1 MYFLSHED
9 KRLYDHLNEVCQL
22 SKRLVEDVH
31 LKKEKIEH
39 DLLLTLS
46 ILNGIGHDFGKYTSY
61 FQDHLKNN
69 NGGKNSHHSFIS
81 AVFTA
86 HLVSKIFDEHNSEFA
101 SFAPLLCYISVLHH
115 HGNLKAMDHVV
126 LKPDD
131 DLHDY
136 YQRIQTMEIQIE
148 DIKVNAE
155 EIEKELFELGCYY
168 SISIPQNIVHSF
180 IEGWAQ
186 TMKQLKQI
194 QRKINKL
201 ERKEDAILAEL
212 YFIHQV
218 LYSALIDSDKHSASN
233 THKASRQTI
242 PSDIVDLYRDDNF
255 DLRDKSGMNGWRNKM
270 YNTAISNIEHFNDP
284 IATLTAPTGSGK
296 TLMAYSIALKLRE
309 KAEEDGR
316 VPRIIYTLP
325 FTSVIDQNYDQAE
338 EIFEKYVDT
347 FKQNQENFLLKNHH
361 LASIQ
366 YKNQEE
372 RPVHEALLLTESW
385 ESEFIV
391 TTYIQLLETLIG
403 WRNRP
408 LKKFSKLT
416 NSIIIL
422 DEIQNIRAEYWP
434 LLRKTFQALTNLF
447 HCKIILMTATQPLI
461 FSQEDTT
468 ELLESK
474 AHTKADFFNS
484 MERVDLTY
492 IPNYGGSYSLDEWF
506 QYFSEHYHRN
516 KNYLAIFNT
525 ISSSIAIYDKM
536 TKRFPAECYSNLK
549 IVYLSTN
556 IVPIERQ
563 RRIKKIKSLMKD
575 YQVIVVSTQ
584 VVEAGVD
591 LDFDVV
597 FRDIGP
603 VDSIIQASGRCN
615 RNGRNC
621 RGEVNILPI
630 CRDNGQDEAMLVYGK
645 AHISISK
652 ELLPK
657 EKTRESDFLDYV
669 DRYFTL
675 IQNHINKDHSKK
687 LWKAIQKLHF
697 NGNYR
702 TETYISDFQLIDDN
716 NSQFVDVFFE
726 IDKESQGLWEEYVTN
741 VFEEP
746 NPEKRF
752 KKHLDLKKEIR
763 KYVISAPLKLF
774 QGDLKD
780 QIDMYERLH
789 LLHIPYYRLSQHYNL
804 EYGVIRSQTEV
815 EVWMM

>member
-1 MYFLSHED
+1 M
-9 KRLYDHLNEVCQL
+9 
-22 SKRLVEDVH
+22 
-31 LKKEKIEH
+31 KKEKIEH

-46 ILNGIGHDFGKYTSY
+46 IINGIGHDFGKYTSY

-69 NGGKNSHHSFIS
+69 KGGKKSHHSFIS

-86 HLVSKIFDEHNSEFA
+86 HLCNKSCEEHHSVFA
-101 SFAPLLCYISVLHH
+101 PFAPLLCYISVLHH
-115 HGNLKAMDHVV
+115 HGNLKAMEHVV

-136 YQRIQTMEIQIE
+136 YQRVKTMEIQIE

-155 EIEKELFELGCYY
+155 EIQKELSELGCHY
-168 SISIPQNIVHSF
+168 SVFIPQNIVLSF
-180 IEGWAQ
+180 IEEWPQ
-186 TMKQLKQI
+186 TMKELKKY

-201 ERKEDAILAEL
+201 AWKEDPIIAEL

-233 THKASRQTI
+233 THKVSRQTI
-242 PSDIVDLYRDDNF
+242 PPNIVDLYREDTF
-255 DLRDKSGMNGWRNKM
+255 DVRDKSGMNGWRNKM
-270 YNTAISNIEHFNDP
+270 YDTAISNIEHFNDP

-296 TLMAYSIALKLRE
+296 TLMAYSIALKLRK

-316 VPRIIYTLP
+316 APRIIYTLP

-338 EIFEKYVDT
+338 KIFEEYVDT
-347 FKQNQENFLLKNHH
+347 FKQNQESFLLKNHH
-361 LASIQ
+361 LADIQ
-366 YKNQEE
+366 YHEQEE

-422 DEIQNIRAEYWP
+422 DEIQNIRAEYWQ
-434 LLRKTFQALTNLF
+434 LLKSTFQALTNLF

-474 AHTKADFFNS
+474 VHTKADFFNS
-484 MERVDLTY
+484 MDRVDLTF
-492 IPNYGGSYSLDEWF
+492 IPNQGESYSLDEWIE
-506 QYFSEHYHRN
+506 YFKDHYQGV

-525 ISSSIAIYDKM
+525 ISSSIEVYNKM
-536 TKRFPAECYSNLK
+536 KERFPSKDYPDLK
-549 IVYLSTN
+549 LIYLSTN

-563 RRIKKIKSLMKD
+563 RRITEIECLMED

-584 VVEAGVD
+584 VIEAGVD

-597 FRDIGP
+597 YRDIGP
-603 VDSIIQASGRCN
+603 IDSIIQAAGRCN
-615 RNGRNC
+615 RNGGND
-621 RGEVNILPI
+621 RGEVKILPI
-630 CRDNGQDEAMLVYGK
+630 LRDNGQDEARLVYGK

-652 ELLPK
+652 ELLPT
-657 EKTRESDFLDYV
+657 EKISESDFLDHI
-669 DRYFTL
+669 DNYFTL
-675 IQNHINKDHSKK
+675 IQKHINKDHSKE
-687 LWKAIQKLHF
+687 LWKAIQTLHF
-697 NGNYR
+697 NGSYN
-702 TETYISDFQLIDDN
+702 TKTYISDFQLIDEN
-716 NSQFVDVFFE
+716 NSEFVDVYFE
-726 IDKESQGLWEEYVTN
+726 IDEASQSLWKEYVAN
-741 VFEEP
+741 VFEEE
-746 NPEKRF
+746 NPEERF
-752 KKHLDLKKEIR
+752 KKHLHLKKEIR
-763 KYVISAPLKLF
+763 RYVISAPLKYF
-774 QGDLKD
+774 QGELKD
-780 QIDMYERLH
+780 QIDLYQRLH
-789 LLHIPYYRLSQHYNL
+789 LLHIPYYLLYQHYNM
-804 EYGVIRSQTEV
+804 EYGIIRSQSEV
-815 EVWMM
+815 EAWMM